1 MLIVQ
6 ERIETKKMEM
16 IYYVDSVGNSRDKKM
31 EMIYYADSV
40 GKDRD
45 KKDGDD
51 LR

>member
-6 ERIETKKMEM
+6 ETVET
-16 IYYVDSVGNSRDKKM
+16 KKM

-45 KKDGDD
+45 KKNGDD

>member
-6 ERIETKKMEM
+6 ETVETKMMEM
-16 IYYVDSVGNSRDKKM
+16 IYYV
-31 EMIYYADSV
+31 DSV

-51 LR
+51 LLC

>member
-1 MLIVQ
+1 MSIVFTLQ
-6 ERIETKKMEM
+6 ETVEKKMEM
-16 IYYVDSVGNSRDKKM
+16 IYFV
-31 EMIYYADSV
+31 DSV